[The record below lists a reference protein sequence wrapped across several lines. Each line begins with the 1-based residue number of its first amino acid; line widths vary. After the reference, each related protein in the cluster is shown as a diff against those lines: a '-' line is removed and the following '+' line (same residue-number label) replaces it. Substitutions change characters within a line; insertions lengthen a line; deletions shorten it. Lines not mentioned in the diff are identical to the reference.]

1 MSRRSGPR
9 RPNPSEDKKLRGF
22 TQAII
27 MGNLTADPDV
37 KDVGESKVANFK
49 VAVNRKWRDRAGEL
63 QEAVD
68 FISVVA
74 WNNTAE
80 NVEKYL
86 KKGDPVFVEGRLEE
100 DRWESNE
107 GQKRSKIQIVA
118 RTVTF
123 LSRPPKDE
131 PEETADEDSFK

>member
-1 MSRRSGPR
+1 VSRRSGPR

>member
-1 MSRRSGPR
+1 M
-9 RPNPSEDKKLRGF
+9 RGF

-37 KDVGESKVANFK
+37 REVGESKVANFK

-131 PEETADEDSFK
+131 PEEAADEDSFK

>member
-1 MSRRSGPR
+1 M
-9 RPNPSEDKKLRGF
+9 RGF

-37 KDVGESKVANFK
+37 KDVGENKVANFK
-49 VAVNRKWRDRAGEL
+49 VAVNRKWRNREGEL
-63 QEAVD
+63 QESVD

-74 WNNTAE
+74 WNKIAE

-86 KKGDPVFVEGRLEE
+86 TKGAPVFVEGRLEE
-100 DRWESNE
+100 DRWESKE
-107 GQKRSKIQIVA
+107 GEKRSKIQIVA

-123 LSRPPKDE
+123 LTRPPKT
-131 PEETADEDSFK
+131 EETDDDSFK